1 MKYIALVSDVNKE
14 DLVKILGKGTEEL
27 ANTMIEEQDMV
38 ITSGTG
44 CEFTYK
50 DIVNAIAVLAQEGTP
65 FLEDLDEET
74 VGMIWEVLRGEH

>member
-1 MKYIALVSDVNKE
+1 MKYIALVSDVNVE
-14 DLVKILGKGTEEL
+14 DLVKILGTRDL
-27 ANTMIEEQDMV
+27 AERVYEEQDMV
-38 ITSGTG
+38 VTSKTG

-74 VGMIWEVLRGEH
+74 VGIIWEVMRGEH